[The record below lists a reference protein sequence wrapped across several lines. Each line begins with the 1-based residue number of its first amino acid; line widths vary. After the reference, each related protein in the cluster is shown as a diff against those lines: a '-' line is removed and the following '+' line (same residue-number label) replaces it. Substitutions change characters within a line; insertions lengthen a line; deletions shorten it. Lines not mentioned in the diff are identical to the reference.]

1 MTTPAIKGGPIP
13 LFARHPTAA
22 NLLLALMFICGLAA
36 LTQINRQFFPDFGI
50 DMVTVTISW
59 PGASAADVDQNIVQ
73 GVEPELRFLNGVK
86 RVISS
91 SYEGL
96 ASLTIEFEPGYEMQE
111 ALSDVES
118 AVGQVRTLPEDAERP
133 EIRRIVR
140 YETVSRLVISGPFPE
155 HSLKTHAKRIRDE
168 LLARGIDRVDMF
180 GARDEEIWVELKP
193 QVLRQLD
200 LKLGDVAARIRETSQ
215 DLPAGDLAGGERQVR
230 SLGLLRQ
237 AEELKSVEIKALADG
252 RRVLLG
258 DIARVTEAFRE
269 RDKKAIRRGNPAIE
283 LEIKR
288 ATNTDA
294 LTSATI
300 VRNYVAELGV
310 SLPAALVV
318 EEYDVRAKSIR
329 ERINLLVNNGLGGL
343 VLVLAVLFLFLNAR
357 VAIWV
362 AIGIPASLLATVAI
376 MWASGQTINMI
387 SLFGMIMAIGIVV
400 DDAIVVGEHA
410 EYRFRQGLS
419 PLEAAVVGARR
430 MAAPV
435 SSSTLTTIA
444 AFLPLFLI
452 SGIMGQIISAIPFVV
467 VAVLIASLIECFFV
481 LPAHLHHALSAP
493 VRDNRATRLRARFD
507 VAFERFREH
516 RFRRFARMAI
526 GQRYVTIAIAI
537 AALLIAAGA
546 VMGGRVGYQFF
557 PSAEPEKIYANLEMA
572 AGTSREETRAALL
585 QVEQGLYRAV
595 GEWVDDPKQLVI
607 MSLGKIGT
615 TLGSRG
621 GVSSRAT
628 SDTVGGI
635 IVELVSSEDREIRA
649 AEVIAAW
656 RKAVVQPAGVESLTF
671 EGQRTGPPGGDM
683 DVRLKGGT
691 IGDLKAAAGEVAAL
705 LSRYAGVSDVD
716 DDLPYGKPEIVLEV
730 NSRGRALGF
739 NTGDVARQVR
749 DAIDGAVA
757 KRFPR
762 GDEEVWVR
770 VQFDRED
777 VGNEMLDAV
786 YLRSPSGAEVPLKA
800 VVDFRNTLGFAR
812 IRREDGQREV
822 AIKAEIDMQSTR
834 PGQIEEALLGDGLV
848 DIAARYGLE
857 YEFAGRAEDQRET
870 TSDMLLGAALGLTF
884 IYIILAWVFSSYT
897 RPLVV
902 MAVIPIGFVGAV
914 VGHAVWGFDLTILSI
929 FAILGLSGI
938 VINDSIVLVTTIDER
953 LHNESRIDALVNG
966 SCDRLRAVLL
976 TSATTIGGLMPL
988 LFETSLQAQFLI
1000 PMALTLVFGL
1010 ALSTFV
1016 VLLLVPALI
1025 MIQGDVGDAV
1035 ASRIGSRLAADA
1047 A

>member
-1 MTTPAIKGGPIP
+1 
-13 LFARHPTAA
+13 
-22 NLLLALMFICGLAA
+22 
-36 LTQINRQFFPDFGI
+36 
-50 DMVTVTISW
+50 MVTVSIAW

-91 SYEGL
+91 SYEGM
-96 ASLTIEFEPGYEMQE
+96 ANLTVEFEPGYEMQE

-140 YETVSRLVISGPFPE
+140 YETVSRLVISGPYPE
-155 HSLKTHAKRIRDE
+155 RSLKDHAKRIRDE
-168 LLARGIDRVDMF
+168 LLSRGIDRVDLF
-180 GARDEEIWVELKP
+180 GARDEEIWVELEP

-200 LKLGDVAARIRETSQ
+200 LKLADIAARIRETSQ

-230 SLGLLRQ
+230 SLGLMRE
-237 AEELKSVEIKALADG
+237 AHELKTVEVKALADG
-252 RRVLLG
+252 RRILLG

-269 RDKKAIRRGNPAIE
+269 RDKKAIRSGNPAIE

-288 ATNTDA
+288 AVNTDA
-294 LTSATI
+294 LTSARI
-300 VRNYVAELGV
+300 VREYVSELGD
-310 SLPAALVV
+310 SLPAELVV

-343 VLVLAVLFLFLNAR
+343 VLVLGVLFLFLNAR
-357 VAIWV
+357 VALWV

-410 EYRFRQGLS
+410 EHRFRQGLS
-419 PLEAAVVGARR
+419 PLNAAVVGARR

-467 VAVLIASLIECFFV
+467 VAVLVASLLECFFV
-481 LPAHLHHALSAP
+481 LPAHLNHALSAP
-493 VRDNRATRLRARFD
+493 VRDGRAARLRARFD
-507 VAFERFREH
+507 DAFGRFREVH
-516 RFRRFARMAI
+516 FRRFATLAI
-526 GQRYVTIAIAI
+526 GARYVTVAVAM
-537 AALLIAAGA
+537 AAMIIAAGA
-546 VMGGRVGYQFF
+546 VFGGRVGYQFF
-557 PSAEPEKIYANLEMA
+557 PSTEPEKIYANLEMV
-572 AGTSREETRAALL
+572 AGTSRDETRTALL
-585 QVEQGLYRAV
+585 QVEEGLYRAV
-595 GEWVDDPKQLVI
+595 GKWVDDPKDLVI

-621 GVSSRAT
+621 GPSTRVS

-635 IVELVSSEDREIRA
+635 IVELVSSEEREIFA
-649 AEVIAAW
+649 SEIINAW
-656 RKAVVQPAGVESLTF
+656 REAVVHPPGIESLTF

-683 DVRLKGGT
+683 DVRLTGGT
-691 IGDLKAAAGEVAAL
+691 IVGLKAAAGEVAAL
-705 LSRYAGVSDVD
+705 LNRYAGVSDVD

-739 NTGDVARQVR
+739 TTSDVARQVR

-770 VQFDRED
+770 VQFAREIVD
-777 VGNEMLDAV
+777 NDMLDAV
-786 YLRSPSGAEVPLKA
+786 YLRSPDGAEVPLKA
-800 VVDFRNTLGFAR
+800 VVDFRDALGFAR
-812 IRREDGQREV
+812 IRREDGRREV
-822 AIKAEIDMQSTR
+822 AIKAEIDMQATR
-834 PGQIEEALLGDGLV
+834 PGQIQEALLGDGLI
-848 DIAARYGLE
+848 DIAARYGLD

-870 TSDMLLGAALGLTF
+870 TSDMLLGAQLGLVF
-884 IYIILAWVFSSYT
+884 IYIILAWVFTSYT
-897 RPLVV
+897 RPFVV
-902 MAVIPIGFVGAV
+902 MAVIPVGFVGAV

-953 LHNESRIDALVNG
+953 LRTESRIDALVNG

-976 TSATTIGGLMPL
+976 TSATTIGGLTPL
-988 LFETSLQAQFLI
+988 LFETSMQAQFLI

-1025 MIQGDVGDAV
+1025 MIQGDISDA
-1035 ASRIGSRLAADA
+1035 IGARLGRTSAPDPA
-1047 A
+1047 